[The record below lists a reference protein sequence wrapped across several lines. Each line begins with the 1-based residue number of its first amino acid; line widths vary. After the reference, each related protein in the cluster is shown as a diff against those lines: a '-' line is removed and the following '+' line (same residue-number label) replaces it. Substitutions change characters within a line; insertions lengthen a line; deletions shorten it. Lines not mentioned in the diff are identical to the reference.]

1 MVGPAASVRGAVY
14 LSGIDSGVVMDI
26 GGTSTDVAFIV
37 NGFPRESSITVTMP
51 DLILI
56 LDSETGE
63 PIRTDIVKYGYRG
76 TIVVVPADE
85 KMRTEM
91 GIKTFGP
98 KYFGYDEDYVPVEE
112 LVNL

>member
-1 MVGPAASVRGAVY
+1 VDFQNEWLR
-14 LSGIDSGVVMDI
+14 LEISGK
-26 GGTSTDVAFIV
+26 
-37 NGFPRESSITVTMP
+37 TVCLPP

-85 KMRTEM
+85 NMRTEM
-91 GIKTFGP
+91 GIRLRSSGRTRGII
-98 KYFGYDEDYVPVEE
+98 
-112 LVNL
+112 